1 MKKILC
7 PRCGKEPAIVDKTYG
22 VLPGKKCQARDA
34 KSAFLKIGP
43 QFVNI
48 SKSDRIQ
55 HQRDY
60 GAKDL
65 LQPFIRNKP
74 NPEFVRA
81 YPELI
86 DNYYNKKEI
95 KNL

>member
-1 MKKILC
+1 MKC
-7 PRCGKEPAIVDKTYG
+7 PRTGCNGKAVVDKTYG
-22 VLPGKKCQARDA
+22 VLPCKACQKLDEE
-34 KSAFLKIGP
+34 SHLLKIGP